1 MKYTIEELLEMIY
14 ALHDAIDEL
23 ELNLNTTDD
32 QPSSRQAYTEQLTQL
47 SKITKL
53 LTDLKDNGTLSN

>member
-1 MKYTIEELLEMIY
+1 MKYTIEELEEMIY

-23 ELNLNTTDD
+23 ELNLNFTE
-32 QPSSRQAYTEQLTQL
+32 QPSLRQAYTEQLTQL

-53 LTDLKDNGTLSN
+53 LTNLKENESISN

>member
-1 MKYTIEELLEMIY
+1 MKYTIEELLKMIY

-32 QPSSRQAYTEQLTQL
+32 QPSSRQACRAQLTQL